1 MSTWRYIRDGQERG
15 PIEEAELQRLLDSGT
30 LNPQTLVSREGS
42 SDWVPV
48 ESLSD
53 FKIPAGAASSSS
65 VGVPPVQGP
74 SGSTSPP
81 PPAPPISDAADI
93 EQNKVYDVLAYIGLL
108 FLVPLLAVP
117 NSKFARYHTN
127 QGIVLFIA
135 ILITMAGSMVLA
147 MIPIIGCVAA
157 LLPVLIGGAA
167 IVFMILG
174 IVNAASGQY
183 KPLPLIGH
191 YQLLK

>member
-1 MSTWRYIRDGQERG
+1 MSAWRYIQDGQERG
-15 PIEEAELQRLLDSGT
+15 PIDEAELQRLLDSGT
-30 LNPQTLVSREGS
+30 LNAETLVSREGS
-42 SDWVPV
+42 SDWIAVRTVP
-48 ESLSD
+48 D
-53 FKIPAGAASSSS
+53 FRLHSPSPGAA
-65 VGVPPVQGP
+65 VPPAQPTPGVAG
-74 SGSTSPP
+74 P
-81 PPAPPISDAADI
+81 PPAAPPLSDAADI
-93 EQNKVYDVLAYIGLL
+93 EQNKVYAILAYIGLL
-108 FLVPLLAVP
+108 FLVPLLAAP

-157 LLPVLIGGAA
+157 LLPIVIGGAA

-183 KPLPLIGH
+183 KPLPMIGH

>member
-1 MSTWRYIRDGQERG
+1 MSTWRYIQDRQERG
-15 PIEEAELQRLLDSGT
+15 PVSDEELQRLLDNGT
-30 LNPQTLVSREGS
+30 LNAETLVSREGS
-42 SDWVPV
+42 SHWVAV
-48 ESLSD
+48 RTVSD
-53 FKIPAGAASSSS
+53 FKIPAAGAST
-65 VGVPPVQGP
+65 VGAPPVQAP
-74 SGSTSPP
+74 SASTGPP

-93 EQNKVYDVLAYIGLL
+93 EQNKVYAVLAYIGLL
-108 FLVPLLAVP
+108 FLVPLLAAP

-135 ILITMAGSMVLA
+135 VLITMAGSMVLA
-147 MIPIIGCVAA
+147 MIPIIGCVAWI
-157 LLPVLIGGAA
+157 LPIAIGGAA

-191 YQLLK
+191 YELLK

>member
-1 MSTWRYIRDGQERG
+1 MSAWRYIQEGQERG
-15 PIEEAELQRLLDSGT
+15 PIEEAELQRLLDAGT
-30 LNPQTLVSREGS
+30 VAPETLVSREGS
-42 SDWVPV
+42 SDWIAIRTVP
-48 ESLSD
+48 D
-53 FKIPAGAASSSS
+53 FRIPTPSPGAS
-65 VGVPPVQGP
+65 VPPVQPPPGMSGP
-74 SGSTSPP
+74 SPA
-81 PPAPPISDAADI
+81 APPVSDATDI
-93 EQNKVYDVLAYIGLL
+93 EENKVYAVLAYIGLL
-108 FLVPLLAVP
+108 FLVPLLAAP

-157 LLPVLIGGAA
+157 LLPILIGAAA

-174 IVNAASGQY
+174 IINAASGQY